1 MNNQQ
6 MLQQTLFLLVEALVI
21 VNPCQNG
28 RADP

>member
-21 VNPCQNG
+21 LNPSQTG